1 MKITNTTGNYDNQAY
16 VKEMTDNKRT
26 EPREAQ
32 APEKKMET
40 PKGDTVSLSAAS
52 RDLQIA
58 KAAAQSYPDIRTEKV
73 DALKTAILEGSY
85 VIDPE
90 KIAEK
95 MTGTIISDL
104 I

>member
-1 MKITNTTGNYDNQAY
+1 MKIANTTGNYDNQAY
-16 VKEMTDNKRT
+16 IKEMTDTKRP
-26 EPREAQ
+26 EPRETQ
-32 APEKKMET
+32 TPEKKTET
-40 PKGDTVSLSAAS
+40 VKGDTVSLSAAS

-58 KAAAQSYPDIRTEKV
+58 KAATESYTEIRMEKV
-73 DALKTAILEGSY
+73 EALKAAILEGSY
-85 VIDPE
+85 EINPE